1 MIEYTERE
9 FERAGKLLDRLLDR
23 PQPSVRIEG
32 RYAGEEFEADLSI
45 ADIETDASRFLLE
58 LDILQDVGAGVPA
71 LAVGDGSLV
80 PVSLVFFD
88 DGRPYRALGPFGHFA
103 PEPYSF
109 PDRQRLVYS
118 LRARPR
124 PFGGALTLTPAE
136 ARRSFSVRAR
146 EFLATRLAGLRRRDE
161 DLYGYGLPP
170 QRFAVDRFI
179 GGPVTRVSGCQF
191 SVNTRSAG
199 LTAHWSGIYYIS
211 PNYLGAPTTP
221 ASGVLQAGTY
231 VFGVSGRKYG
241 ASVQWDTNAV
251 CSLPG
256 SASVHLHY

>member
-1 MIEYTERE
+1 MLVTPSYALDGLRFRGRSCPINPIHVRNVAKYLPGRINHHGAQVDGGPRRERRLAGALGALDRSDTSHPSPTL
-9 FERAGKLLDRLLDR
+9 FLTSTTRLLASRAG
-23 PQPSVRIEG
+23 
-32 RYAGEEFEADLSI
+32 
-45 ADIETDASRFLLE
+45 
-58 LDILQDVGAGVPA
+58 
-71 LAVGDGSLV
+71 
-80 PVSLVFFD
+80 
-88 DGRPYRALGPFGHFA
+88 
-103 PEPYSF
+103 
-109 PDRQRLVYS
+109 
-118 LRARPR
+118 PR
-124 PFGGALTLTPAE
+124 PFGGVMTLTPSE

-161 DLYGYGLPP
+161 KLYGYGLPP

-179 GGPVTRVSGCQF
+179 GGPVTQVSGCQF

-221 ASGVLQAGTY
+221 ASGVLQGGTY

-256 SASVHLHY
+256 NASVNLHY

>member
-1 MIEYTERE
+1 MVDYTERE
-9 FERAGKLLDRLLDR
+9 FERAGKLLDGLLD
-23 PQPSVRIEG
+23 PPHPSVRVEG
-32 RYAGEEFEADLSI
+32 RYAGEEFDGGLSI
-45 ADIETDASRFLLE
+45 ADIETDASRFLSE
-58 LDILQDVGAGVPA
+58 LDVLQDVGAGVPA
-71 LAVGDGSLV
+71 LAVGDGPPV

-88 DGRPYRALGPFGHFA
+88 EGRPYRAVGPFGHFA

-118 LRARPR
+118 LRARSR
-124 PFGGALTLTPAE
+124 PFGGAMTLTPGE
-136 ARRSFSVRAR
+136 ARGSFSVRVR

-161 DLYGYGLPP
+161 DLYAYGLPP

-179 GGPVTRVSGCQF
+179 GGPVTRVSGCRF

-199 LTAHWSGIYYIS
+199 LTAHWSGAYYIS

-231 VFGVSGRKYG
+231 VFGVSGRTYG

-256 SASVHLHY
+256 NSSVYLHF